1 MCPQGLART
10 HAPGVWTATLLMVAA
25 VWLSG
30 CGGSLNNE
38 LAQTE
43 TKTGYGLSAEPSVA
57 GVKLPREAEALTG
70 AATPGSN
77 AYKIGPQ
84 DTIEIAVFKVPE
96 LSRTVQVADTGTVN
110 LPLVGDVMAAGKTS
124 QQLERELVKK
134 YGGRYLQS
142 PQVTVSVREYNSQ
155 RVTIEGAVKK
165 PGVYPIR
172 GKGTLLQFIATAEGL
187 DPNAD
192 STVVIFRTTNGKR
205 LAAKFDITSI
215 RSGSTPDP
223 LIQSGDMIIASNSA
237 LKETFNTILK
247 ALPIAGVFAML

>member
-1 MCPQGLART
+1 M
-10 HAPGVWTATLLMVAA
+10 
-25 VWLSG
+25 G
-30 CGGSLNNE
+30 CRR
-38 LAQTE
+38 AQR
-43 TKTGYGLSAEPSVA
+43 GRRQ
-57 GVKLPREAEALTG
+57 LPREAEALTG

-96 LSRTVQVADTGTVN
+96 LSRTASCRHRDRQPAIDWRRHGSRQ
-110 LPLVGDVMAAGKTS
+110 DS

-172 GKGTLLQFIATAEGL
+172 GKGTPLQFIATAEGL

-237 LKETFNTILK
+237 LKETFNTS
-247 ALPIAGVFAML
+247 